1 MAEAKADSAGGQGF
15 TDSAALQF
23 HLSLGRTVLPES
35 RTKAASPP
43 FPAQYPFIA
52 GTGALHMLS
61 VTLYSHKN
69 IDFFSLASIAVET
82 EFQVSGPGCVM
93 AKKAL

>member
-1 MAEAKADSAGGQGF
+1 MAGAKADSAGGQGF

-23 HLSLGRTVLPES
+23 HLSLGRTVLPAS
-35 RTKAASPP
+35 RAKAASPP

-52 GTGALHMLS
+52 GTRALHMLS

-69 IDFFSLASIAVET
+69 IDFFH
-82 EFQVSGPGCVM
+82 
-93 AKKAL
+93 